1 MIDFIIRW
9 SVKNRFAMIL
19 LALLLT
25 GWGINSLMRTPLD
38 AIPDISDVQVI
49 IKTTYAGQ
57 APQVVED
64 QVTYPLTTAM
74 LAVPGAVTVRGFS
87 FFNDSFVYVI
97 FEEGTDLYW
106 ARSRVL
112 EYLSQVVPNL
122 PDGARPALGPDA
134 TGVGWVYQY
143 ALIDRSGTHDL
154 AALTSLQNWFL
165 KFELQMVE
173 GVAEVASIGGMVR
186 EYQVVVEPD
195 RLRAH
200 QIPLSR
206 VISAIRRGN
215 QETGGRVI
223 EMAEADYMIRASGY
237 IDDLDDLRAIPL
249 GVDAMDTP
257 ITLADVAEIRFGPD
271 LRRGIGELN
280 GQGEAV
286 GGVVIMRFGEN
297 ALATIDRVKE
307 RIKALEAGLPE
318 GVEIVETYDRSDL
331 IDRAVK
337 TLGTTLTEEL
347 IIVALICALFL
358 FHPGS
363 SLVIIISLPLGV
375 LTAFILMHIQGINA
389 NIMSLGG
396 IAIAIGAMVDGAI
409 VMIENY
415 HKHLDRAQ
423 KGDPRWPIVAH
434 AAAEVGP
441 SIFFSLLIIAL
452 SFAPIFALEAQEGRL
467 FHPLAFTKTYAMA
480 AAAGIAI
487 TILPVLMGLLVRRP
501 YGKKRDNPVSR
512 AVIAGYRPLLH
523 FVLHHRK
530 ATLALC
536 FLALISILI
545 PFTRIGNEFMP
556 ALDEGDL
563 LYMPSAFP
571 AVSAGKMA
579 QIVQQTDKLIKSLP
593 EVASVYGK
601 AGRATSATD
610 PAPLSMMETT
620 IRLKPRSEW
629 RPGLSMKDLIAELDA
644 RVQIPGLVN
653 VWTMPIKNRTDM
665 LATGIKTPVGIK
677 ISGPDLSVIADLGQ
691 RIETVIAPLPGV
703 ASVFADR
710 VVGGR
715 YVDMSIDRQ
724 AAARHGL
731 NIADIHDIVRSAI
744 GGMTIGES
752 IEGRERYPINIR
764 YPQSLRDQI
773 DHLRL
778 LPILTADGADIPLS
792 AVADLQITDGPG
804 MIRSENAR
812 LNGWVTIDIA
822 DYDLGQFVDEAKKA
836 VAQKIDL
843 PAGYALKWSG
853 QYEYM
858 ERAQKRLLTI
868 IPLVLAI
875 IAFLLYLNFRAF
887 SAVVMIMGTL
897 PLALVGGYWLMYG
910 LGYKMSVASAAGFIA
925 LAGVAVEIGVLM
937 IVYLDQSVARK
948 KLEMSE
954 SGKIFGPNDLLAAV
968 SDGALQRIRP
978 IVMTVASTMIGL
990 FPVMLGDGTGSEVM
1004 RRIAAPMIGG
1014 LGSALLLTT
1023 LLLPVVY
1030 YEWKK
1035 YLMERTN

>member
-347 IIVALICALFL
+347 IIVA
-358 FHPGS
+358 
-363 SLVIIISLPLGV
+363 
-375 LTAFILMHIQGINA
+375 
-389 NIMSLGG
+389 
-396 IAIAIGAMVDGAI
+396 
-409 VMIENY
+409 
-415 HKHLDRAQ
+415 
-423 KGDPRWPIVAH
+423 
-434 AAAEVGP
+434 
-441 SIFFSLLIIAL
+441 
-452 SFAPIFALEAQEGRL
+452 
-467 FHPLAFTKTYAMA
+467 
-480 AAAGIAI
+480 
-487 TILPVLMGLLVRRP
+487 
-501 YGKKRDNPVSR
+501 
-512 AVIAGYRPLLH
+512 
-523 FVLHHRK
+523 
-530 ATLALC
+530 
-536 FLALISILI
+536 
-545 PFTRIGNEFMP
+545 
-556 ALDEGDL
+556 
-563 LYMPSAFP
+563 
-571 AVSAGKMA
+571 
-579 QIVQQTDKLIKSLP
+579 
-593 EVASVYGK
+593 
-601 AGRATSATD
+601 
-610 PAPLSMMETT
+610 
-620 IRLKPRSEW
+620 
-629 RPGLSMKDLIAELDA
+629 
-644 RVQIPGLVN
+644 
-653 VWTMPIKNRTDM
+653 
-665 LATGIKTPVGIK
+665 
-677 ISGPDLSVIADLGQ
+677 
-691 RIETVIAPLPGV
+691 
-703 ASVFADR
+703 
-710 VVGGR
+710 
-715 YVDMSIDRQ
+715 
-724 AAARHGL
+724 
-731 NIADIHDIVRSAI
+731 
-744 GGMTIGES
+744 
-752 IEGRERYPINIR
+752 
-764 YPQSLRDQI
+764 
-773 DHLRL
+773 
-778 LPILTADGADIPLS
+778 
-792 AVADLQITDGPG
+792 
-804 MIRSENAR
+804 
-812 LNGWVTIDIA
+812 
-822 DYDLGQFVDEAKKA
+822 
-836 VAQKIDL
+836 
-843 PAGYALKWSG
+843 
-853 QYEYM
+853 
-858 ERAQKRLLTI
+858 
-868 IPLVLAI
+868 
-875 IAFLLYLNFRAF
+875 
-887 SAVVMIMGTL
+887 
-897 PLALVGGYWLMYG
+897 
-910 LGYKMSVASAAGFIA
+910 
-925 LAGVAVEIGVLM
+925 
-937 IVYLDQSVARK
+937 
-948 KLEMSE
+948 
-954 SGKIFGPNDLLAAV
+954 
-968 SDGALQRIRP
+968 
-978 IVMTVASTMIGL
+978 
-990 FPVMLGDGTGSEVM
+990 
-1004 RRIAAPMIGG
+1004 
-1014 LGSALLLTT
+1014 
-1023 LLLPVVY
+1023 
-1030 YEWKK
+1030 
-1035 YLMERTN
+1035 